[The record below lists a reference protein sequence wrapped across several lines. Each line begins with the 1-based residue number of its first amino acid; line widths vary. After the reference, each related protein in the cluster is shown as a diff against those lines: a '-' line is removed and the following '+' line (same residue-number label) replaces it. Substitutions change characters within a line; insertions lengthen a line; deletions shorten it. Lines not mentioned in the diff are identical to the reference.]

1 LSHLRQQIR
10 ERAAT
15 RLTGL
20 STTGSN
26 VFQSRTYP
34 LERASLPGICIF
46 TNEETS
52 EIQSQGNP
60 RNVQKILSLSIQG
73 FATQGFTGV
82 DDTLDTISKEIE
94 IAMQGDINL
103 NNLAQDS
110 YLSETSISISGEGE
124 KEIGSVTLTYT
135 VIYQH
140 AENNPGAAL

>member
-1 LSHLRQQIR
+1 MSHLRQQIR

-15 RLTGL
+15 TLTGL

-34 LERASLPGICIF
+34 LERASLPGICLY

-73 FATQGFTGV
+73 FASSSTGV
-82 DDTLDTISKEIE
+82 DDTLDTISKEVE
-94 IAMQGDINL
+94 IAMQGDIRL

-110 YLSETSISISGEGE
+110 YLSETSISISG
-124 KEIGSVTLTYT
+124 
-135 VIYQH
+135 
-140 AENNPGAAL
+140 

>member
-1 LSHLRQQIR
+1 MSHLRQQIR

-34 LERASLPGICIF
+34 LERASLPGICLY

-60 RNVQKILSLSIQG
+60 RNVQKILSLSILG
-73 FATQGFTGV
+73 FASSSTGV
-82 DDTLDTISKEIE
+82 DDTLDTISKEVE
-94 IAMQGDINL
+94 IAMQGDILL

-110 YLSETSISISGEGE
+110 YLSETSISISAEGE
-124 KEIGSVTLTYT
+124 KEIGSVTLIYT

-140 AENNPGAAL
+140 SENNPGAAL

>member
-1 LSHLRQQIR
+1 MSHLRQQIR

-15 RLTGL
+15 TLTGL

-26 VFQSRTYP
+26 VFQSSTYP

-60 RNVQKILSLSIQG
+60 RNIQKILSLSIQG
-73 FATQGFTGV
+73 FASSSTGV
-82 DDTLDTISKEIE
+82 DDTLDTISKEVE
-94 IAMQGDINL
+94 IAMQGDIRL

-110 YLSETSISISGEGE
+110 YLSETSISISAEGE
-124 KEIGSVTLTYT
+124 KEIGSVTLIYT

-140 AENNPGAAL
+140 SENNPGAAL